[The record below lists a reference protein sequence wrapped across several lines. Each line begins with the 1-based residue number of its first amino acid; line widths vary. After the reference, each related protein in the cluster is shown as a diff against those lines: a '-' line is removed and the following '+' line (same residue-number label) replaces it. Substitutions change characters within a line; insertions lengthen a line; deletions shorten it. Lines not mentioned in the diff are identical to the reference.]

1 MRILVV
7 APPKTGNVWLEKLFS
22 AAFDFDWIRSAPPY
36 DHWNRGDPSALEDFI
51 AAGSYPERSICH
63 QHYWPSSRLFEL
75 TERYDIR
82 LSTTL
87 RDPYD
92 QFVSWY
98 FYVQNFPEWFV
109 AAADPAQRP
118 IGKPINDPD
127 VLDFLE
133 RYFGSFLDLGI
144 EWIESGKSLIVRYE
158 SLHSDPEG
166 VLTAAQGRL
175 GLEPARPFPEAIAAA
190 SAESMRRMGPDLQRH
205 IRSGTVNNSRELLSE
220 AHLEIFRRVH
230 ADRVT
235 RLGYAVR

>member
-1 MRILVV
+1 MRILVA
-7 APPKTGNVWLEKLFS
+7 APPKTGNVWLEKLLS
-22 AAFDFDWIRSAPPY
+22 AAFDFEWVRSAPAY
-36 DHWNRGDPSALEDFI
+36 DHWNRGDPSPLGDFI

-63 QHYWPSSRLFEL
+63 QHYWPSPKLFEL
-75 TERYDIR
+75 TERHGIK
-82 LSTTL
+82 LLTTL

-98 FYVQNFPEWFV
+98 YYVQNFPEWFV

-118 IGKPINDPD
+118 IGKPIDDPD

-133 RYFGSFLDLGI
+133 RYFGVFLDLGV
-144 EWIESGKSLIVRYE
+144 EWVDSGRSLIVRYE

-166 VLTAAQGRL
+166 VLQAAQQWL
-175 GLEPARPFPEAIAAA
+175 GLEPVRPFSEAIAAA

-205 IRSGTVNNSRELLSE
+205 IRSGTVNNSRELLTA

-230 ADRVT
+230 AERVT
-235 RLGYAVR
+235 RLGYAGR